1 MAARYTARLSGVDEL
16 AVMLLDVL
24 GGLDELKICSA
35 YEIDGRRVTQFP
47 SQIADLE
54 KAVPVYE
61 TLPGWQEELDTV
73 RSEHDLPA
81 NAQRYVDRIAELLD
95 RPVSIVSVG
104 PDRAQT
110 IIRGPEATRRPW
122 LSPQPA
128 KA

>member
-1 MAARYTARLSGVDEL
+1 MIPEDVRVVVFDVVGTLVEPQPAVAQAYLQAARRHGVERDVDEIRHRFG
-16 AVMLLDVL
+16 A
-24 GGLDELKICSA
+24 A
-35 YEIDGRRVTQFP
+35 WRR
-47 SQIADLE
+47 
-54 KAVPVYE
+54 
-61 TLPGWQEELDTV
+61 QEELDAV
-73 RSEHDLPA
+73 RSEHDLPT
-81 NAQRYVDRIAELLD
+81 NARRYVDRIAELLD